1 MSKTEKVKVD
11 EAMGKAAEQL
21 QRLEESGDVDGF
33 VIIAQKKMS
42 RETAVVAAICQA
54 SDRQL
59 IVWAAALAQ
68 AVVRGGH
75 HSPREIAQDLYNAI
89 THWKKFE
96 EEYTSED
103 LEDERNDRVH

>member
-1 MSKTEKVKVD
+1 MGKTEKVD
-11 EAMGKAAEQL
+11 EAMRKAAEPL
-21 QRLEESGDVDGF
+21 WRLEKSGDVDGF

-42 RETAVVAAICQA
+42 RKTDGVAAICQA

-59 IVWAAALAQ
+59 IVWAVTLAQ
-68 AVVRGGH
+68 AVARGGH
-75 HSPREIAQDLYNAI
+75 HSPREIAQDLYNVI
-89 THWKKFE
+89 THWKTFE

>member
-1 MSKTEKVKVD
+1 MGKKIKLNKAMS
-11 EAMGKAAEQL
+11 KAAEPL
-21 QRLEESGDVDGF
+21 QRLEKSGDVDGF
-33 VIIAQKKMS
+33 VIIAQEKMS
-42 RETAVVAAICQA
+42 RGMDGVATICQA

-59 IVWAAALAQ
+59 VVWAAMLAQ

-75 HSPREIAQDLYNAI
+75 HSPREIAQDLYNVI

>member
-1 MSKTEKVKVD
+1 MGKTEKVD
-11 EAMGKAAEQL
+11 EAMGKAAEPL
-21 QRLEESGDVDGF
+21 QRLEESGEVDGF

-42 RETAVVAAICQA
+42 RTTAGVAAICEA

-75 HSPREIAQDLYNAI
+75 HSPRKVAQDLYNVI
-89 THWKKFE
+89 TNWKTYEK
-96 EEYTSED
+96 EYASKD
-103 LEDERNDRVH
+103 WEDERNDRVH

>member
-1 MSKTEKVKVD
+1 MSKTEKVDK
-11 EAMGKAAEQL
+11 AMSKAAEPL
-21 QRLEESGDVDGF
+21 WHLEKSGDVDGF

-42 RETAVVAAICQA
+42 QTTAGVAAICQA
-54 SDRQL
+54 SERQL
-59 IVWAAALAQ
+59 VVWAAMLAQ

-75 HSPREIAQDLYNAI
+75 HSPREIAQDLYNVI

>member
-1 MSKTEKVKVD
+1 MGRTEKVKVD
-11 EAMGKAAEQL
+11 EAMGKAAEPL

-42 RETAVVAAICQA
+42 RTTAGVAAICQA

-59 IVWAAALAQ
+59 VVWAAALAQ
-68 AVVRGGH
+68 VVARRGH
-75 HSPREIAQDLYNAI
+75 RSPQKIAQDLYNI
-89 THWKKFE
+89 IMHWKTYE
-96 EEYTSED
+96 EEYASED

>member
-1 MSKTEKVKVD
+1 MSKTEKVD
-11 EAMGKAAEQL
+11 EAMRKAAEPL
-21 QRLEESGDVDGF
+21 WRLEKSGDVDGF

-42 RETAVVAAICQA
+42 RKTDVVAAICQA

-59 IVWAAALAQ
+59 IVWAAMLAQ
-68 AVVRGGH
+68 AVTRGGH
-75 HSPREIAQDLYNAI
+75 HSHQEIAQDLYNVI
-89 THWKKFE
+89 THWKNFE